1 MTLKGAGDDNKEA
14 QGNYKGARGYDKGV
28 RGYMF
33 GNGLWAIGCW

>member
-1 MTLKGAGDDNKEA
+1 MTLKGARDDNKEA
-14 QGNYKGARGYDKGV
+14 QGYDKGV